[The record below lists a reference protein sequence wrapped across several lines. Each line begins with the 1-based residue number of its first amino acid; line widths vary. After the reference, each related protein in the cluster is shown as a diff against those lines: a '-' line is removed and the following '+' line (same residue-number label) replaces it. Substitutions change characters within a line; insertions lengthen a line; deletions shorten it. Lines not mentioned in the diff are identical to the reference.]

1 MCRRVFPIIS
11 FNSKLL
17 DQSCAI
23 LGALLSLGRRFLETW
38 GAGER
43 LHRPVEIAAGWRTGH
58 LLHYEIC

>member
-23 LGALLSLGRRFLETW
+23 LGALLES
-38 GAGER
+38 GEK
-43 LHRPVEIAAGWRTGH
+43 VS
-58 LLHYEIC
+58 